1 MNMVQNMYN
10 TKELIMMVI
19 EHDFLEFLIEIGYT
33 KKSAYWYKSKLRKFA
48 KETGY
53 KSLVDLADDVFLL
66 LDQKICLDTEMS
78 IKINEYRNVLVLF
91 NSFLFDICY
100 SRIFIFHDSHSTNIK
115 ACCLS
120 TVKPYSEGSEP
131 RQLVDFDRINKRYT
145 DRKYFNMPD
154 VEDALHVEEK
164 TLTRWAQKDE
174 QGDLKEHQPHR
185 YIGVPPEIEGNEAEL
200 NKYNKTLFDNY
211 YYKLDELNEF
221 LRYQFKHGTPEHKK
235 KYMAETYTTK
245 YTKKQK

>member
-1 MNMVQNMYN
+1 
-10 TKELIMMVI
+10 
-19 EHDFLEFLIEIGYT
+19 
-33 KKSAYWYKSKLRKFA
+33 
-48 KETGY
+48 
-53 KSLVDLADDVFLL
+53 
-66 LDQKICLDTEMS
+66 
-78 IKINEYRNVLVLF
+78 
-91 NSFLFDICY
+91 
-100 SRIFIFHDSHSTNIK
+100 
-115 ACCLS
+115 
-120 TVKPYSEGSEP
+120 
-131 RQLVDFDRINKRYT
+131 
-145 DRKYFNMPD
+145 MPD
-154 VEDALHVEEK
+154 VEDALHVEER

-221 LRYQFKHGTPEHKK
+221 LRYQFWHGTPEHKK